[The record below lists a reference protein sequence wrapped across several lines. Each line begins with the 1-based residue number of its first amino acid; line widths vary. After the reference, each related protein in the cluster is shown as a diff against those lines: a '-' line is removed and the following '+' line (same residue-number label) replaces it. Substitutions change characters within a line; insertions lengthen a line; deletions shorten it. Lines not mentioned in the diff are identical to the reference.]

1 MKLLIFSLLFVA
13 ALELS
18 NLLPAPKGWDEDDED
33 E

>member
-18 NLLPAPKGWDEDDED
+18 NLLPTPKGCDKDEDD
-33 E
+33 